1 MPAIPKKTTSRKR
14 VTKTGDVVIPDE
26 KVTEIIDPKPEPVKR
41 VGRPPKAKK
50 VMMTVMTNHGPVELG
65 FETKNLRDLAYQQF
79 SFKCASG
86 RPAVVMANDK
96 EYTFCNVDYIIR
108 EQR

>member
-1 MPAIPKKTTSRKR
+1 MPAAKKTTSQNR
-14 VTKTGDVVIPDE
+14 VTKTGDVVIPSE
-26 KVTEIIDPKPEPVKR
+26 KVTELVDPKPEPVKR
-41 VGRPPKAKK
+41 VGRPPKVKK
-50 VMMTVMTNHGPVELG
+50 IIMTIMTNHGPVDLG
-65 FETKNLRDLAYQQF
+65 FENQLLCNTAYQQI

-96 EYTFCNVDYIIR
+96 EYTFCNVDYIVR